1 MALLV
6 LGNLGISIGGQVT
19 HDDRHLVQSR
29 SHRCAQSL
37 GAEMNAVATL
47 AIRGMHDQRL
57 QDAALLDI
65 HGEFF
70 LRGLGKFG
78 ARVVRVLV
86 EK

>member
-1 MALLV
+1 
-6 LGNLGISIGGQVT
+6 
-19 HDDRHLVQSR
+19 
-29 SHRCAQSL
+29 
-37 GAEMNAVATL
+37 MNAVATL
-47 AIRGMHDQRL
+47 AIRAMHDQRL

-70 LRGLGKFG
+70 VRDIGKLG